1 MAPSA
6 ESSKDYKTTLIPVLL
21 DAGVLTFGNYTLKS
35 GRLSPYFFNSSL
47 LHTVPAV
54 RATATAY
61 ASLLSAEPYADR
73 EGRPIYDV
81 LFGPAYKGIPLAAS
95 VMTAL
100 GFEAKA
106 KNIENVSYAFNRKEA
121 KDHGEGGTIVG
132 CPLKG
137 KRCVIIDDVI
147 TSGKAMREAVEIIK
161 AQGGTVVGVVLLLD
175 RQERLSEEE
184 QRSTVDVSRQDLG
197 VPIRAVLE
205 LADIIQVLEHGSV
218 KGVGPEEVSRLRQY
232 KEKYGGLESK

>member
-1 MAPSA
+1 MVQSSESA
-6 ESSKDYKTTLIPVLL
+6 KDYKTTLIPVLL
-21 DAGVLTFGNYTLKS
+21 SSGVLTFGEYTLKS

-47 LHTVPAV
+47 LHTVSAV
-54 RATATAY
+54 RATAAAY
-61 ASLLSAEPYADR
+61 ASLLSAEPFVDR
-73 EGRPIYDV
+73 NGKPIYDV

-100 GFEAKA
+100 GFQ
-106 KNIENVSYAFNRKEA
+106 ENATKMETVSYAFNRKEA
-121 KDHGEGGTIVG
+121 KDHGEGGTVVG

-147 TSGKAMREAVEIIK
+147 TSGKAMREAVDIIH

-175 RQERLSEEE
+175 RQERLSDEEE
-184 QRSTVDVSRQDLG
+184 RSTVGVTRDTLG

-205 LADIIQVLEHGSV
+205 LADIIEVLEQGAV
-218 KGVGPEEVSRLRQY
+218 TGAGPEQLTKMKQY
-232 KEKYGGLESK
+232 RERYGGKDVR